1 MEYLN
6 TTYQAAATLLP
17 YHTLNHKSYQF
28 PDVSPPVVS
37 LDLWSTFD
45 QAWTAMMGYPTKD
58 FKFTQGVTPMSTFKE
73 TAAFIA
79 AYYLVIFGGR
89 ELMRNRPAF
98 KFNTLFM
105 IHNFYLT
112 AISGGLLLLFVQQL
126 APVLWKNG
134 LYDGVCG
141 ASGWSQNLLVL
152 YYLNYLTKYLE
163 LLDTVFL
170 VVKKKPLTF
179 LHTYHHGAT
188 ALLCY
193 TQLVGQTSVSWVP
206 ITLNLAVHVVMYW
219 YYFQSA
225 RGVRVWWKQYI
236 TMFQITQFVLDLG
249 KLLSSYF
256 SSINLTG
263 KGFIYWAC
271 YNYYVSTYQPQLPHY
286 GTCGDPKQELAA
298 FTGCAILTSY
308 LVLFILFYLSTY
320 KVSPHRFHACFMKV
334 LMSSDQKPS
343 AKKALR
349 RASKAEVPSIETTSV
364 LAADAVRSASHAIVE
379 TVKEESCALTR

>member
-17 YHTLNHKSYQF
+17 HHLMNHKSYQL
-28 PDVSPPVVS
+28 PDVSPPVFS
-37 LDLWSTFD
+37 LNPWSTFD
-45 QAWTAMMGYPTKD
+45 QAWTSLLGYPTKD
-58 FKFTQGVTPMSTFKE
+58 FQFVQGVTPMSTFKE
-73 TAAFIA
+73 TAAGIA
-79 AYYLVIFGGR
+79 TYYLVIFGGR

-105 IHNFYLT
+105 LHNFYLT

-126 APVLWKNG
+126 APALWKNG

-249 KLLSSYF
+249 E
-256 SSINLTG
+256 SISIHRFRELTIA
-263 KGFIYWAC
+263 GFIYWAC
-271 YNYYVSTYQPQLPHY
+271 YNYYTSTYQPQLPHY

-320 KVSPHRFHACFMKV
+320 KVRSDLLHRDDQQTDF
-334 LMSSDQKPS
+334 LSQKPS

-349 RASKAEVPSIETTSV
+349 RASKVEVPSIETTSAI
-364 LAADAVRSASHAIVE
+364 AADAVRSASHAIAE
-379 TVKEESCALTR
+379 TVKEEACVLRR